1 MNSSEQPIDK
11 NKGRRSFIFVCIA
24 FIAPIILAKF
34 ALEHQW
40 IDYGVTNKGQLLE
53 QPVNLNELQLT
64 HIQPD
69 SHWLMVFN
77 MPTTCEQA
85 CIETFNGLTNTYI
98 ALGKEVA
105 RTKAVAL
112 ANAPFSADV
121 EDKIN
126 RSRWQIYTD
135 VNQNFPLLAEEKVLI
150 VDPLGNVV
158 LSHELP
164 ADVEQLPA
172 FGKAILADFKK
183 LLKYSKIG

>member
-1 MNSSEQPIDK
+1 MNSSKQPIDK
-11 NKGRRSFIFVCIA
+11 NKGRRSFVFVCIA

-98 ALGKEVA
+98 ALGKEIA

-112 ANAPFSADV
+112 AQAPLTDNV
-121 EDKIN
+121 QEHIN
-126 RSRWQIYTD
+126 SSRWKIYND
-135 VNQNFPLLAEEKVLI
+135 VDQSQPLLSQEKVLI

-158 LSHELP
+158 LSHDLP
-164 ADVEQLPA
+164 NNAEDLPA